1 MPYINGIKQR
11 LLLPMKLK
19 RHFFTLSFL
28 FLIAACTSSPFT
40 ELNSRDNFQL
50 DEGSSF
56 KIQVNKDLLPVEMD
70 PILIENLGDAAKEYL
85 VGIGYQF
92 SLDAPL
98 TIDVSVTTKDKVKY
112 DDFRFYYGYPMYRS
126 YRYEPDRISS
136 VPEFFLRISV
146 KDDTSDKTLWTGL
159 TKWRKGSS
167 YAPVDLPSAEL
178 LVENLLA
185 NL

>member
-1 MPYINGIKQR
+1 
-11 LLLPMKLK
+11 
-19 RHFFTLSFL
+19 
-28 FLIAACTSSPFT
+28 
-40 ELNSRDNFQL
+40 
-50 DEGSSF
+50 
-56 KIQVNKDLLPVEMD
+56 
-70 PILIENLGDAAKEYL
+70 
-85 VGIGYQF
+85 
-92 SLDAPL
+92 
-98 TIDVSVTTKDKVKY
+98 
-112 DDFRFYYGYPMYRS
+112 MYRT

-185 NL
+185 LFFYQY

>member
-28 FLIAACTSSPFT
+28 ILIAACTSSPFT
-40 ELNSRDNFQL
+40 ELNSRNNFQL
-50 DEGSSF
+50 EQGSRF
-56 KIQVNKDLLPVEMD
+56 KIQVNKDLMPVEMD
-70 PILIENLGDAAKEYL
+70 PILIENLGEAAKEYL

-112 DDFRFYYGYPMYRS
+112 DDFRFYGYPMYRS

-146 KDDTSDKTLWTGL
+146 QDDTSDKTLWTGL

-178 LVENLLA
+178 LVENLLT